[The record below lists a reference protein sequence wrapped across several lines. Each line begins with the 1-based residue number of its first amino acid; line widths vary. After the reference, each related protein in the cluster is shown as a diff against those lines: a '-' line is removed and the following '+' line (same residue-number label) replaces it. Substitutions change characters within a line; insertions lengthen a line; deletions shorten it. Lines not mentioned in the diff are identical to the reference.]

1 MRYLFGFICVL
12 ALSAVVVGC
21 SSEDAS
27 CVLGSEGCACN
38 LGKCLTGLECLSG
51 LCVDPGG
58 TGGTVGSGGSAGFGG
73 TAGSGGSAG
82 SGGNAGTGGSG
93 GAAGSAAPAITK
105 VQWEWAD
112 DPCMV
117 DTTSTVTV
125 TVFATDD
132 ETQPDELVYSLAVSD
147 CTPAMVTDV
156 SVSVVTILDCPPR
169 NPDVERLGTVIVTD
183 PEDNS
188 DTVSFGFFACESD
201 EVCEDGN
208 PCE

>member
-1 MRYLFGFICVL
+1 MTNARLSTVAALVFAVSMFGAGI
-12 ALSAVVVGC
+12 GC
-21 SSEDAS
+21 GES
-27 CVLGSEGCACN
+27 GSGTA
-38 LGKCLTGLECLSG
+38 GAGGAGGSG
-51 LCVDPGG
+51 
-58 TGGTVGSGGSAGFGG
+58 GSGGSA
-73 TAGSGGSAG
+73 
-82 SGGNAGTGGSG
+82 
-93 GAAGSAAPAITK
+93 APVITK

-201 EVCEDGN
+201 EVCEGGN
-208 PCE
+208 PCD